1 MIKKKN
7 QTTAL
12 RFQTGDGHQTH
23 PSSISSDGSVMK
35 CLITIERKARL
46 QAKMQDADNETVA
59 KLPEYWTTASDGRAF
74 LPTGDGRENR
84 LLIQRLTVTLC
95 GTGY

>member
-1 MIKKKN
+1 
-7 QTTAL
+7 
-12 RFQTGDGHQTH
+12 
-23 PSSISSDGSVMK
+23 MK